1 MPRVST
7 LIIPSIPII
16 IREIAK
22 ADKGTSARGRA
33 MTGGPIVPH
42 RKETSVAAPHQMPIA
57 TEIPRSGSA
66 RHEKQRARVKRAP
79 PAKPAGVKVTTSRPT
94 YGR

>member
-1 MPRVST
+1 MKNNNHT
-7 LIIPSIPII
+7 LL
-16 IREIAK
+16 
-22 ADKGTSARGRA
+22 
-33 MTGGPIVPH
+33 TGGPIVPH